1 MPRIK
6 KRQVPACVTCCLVM
20 LCICVVFTVGVVI
33 AANVVFNTNV
43 SPLIGGV
50 KLNECISLLNGAL
63 HSDRDDLVKEEYTQ
77 ANLNDFYG
85 KLNSALYQADMTDD
99 EYISRYNAL
108 SDDEKAE
115 YGSLDAYK
123 EAHPYR
129 VDLEVIDGVLNLGDL
144 IGGSS
149 DDGYIEEDELS
160 AAGEEG
166 EESTDNETLEA
177 LFKELSFSF
186 DDLKEYPYKDSEDY
200 EYTTFQ
206 VKDKEVAALIGDIV
220 SFVFKYVDL
229 GQSISQLEGV
239 DLSDYAGVPQVIF
252 SDISAEGE
260 ETNPKLYITVELE
273 LRKLVGDVVTPMLVD
288 QGIPEF
294 AINAVKAILPEE
306 FFVSLETYPEDDSKE
321 VTVYINNFNNT
332 QSDNLKKIVNALLGD
347 VNLFPDESSDEDID
361 QDIDQDMAVSP
372 ENTGNVFS
380 QVNAKIVEVFDKI
393 NDYMPIEFI
402 AEGETDMTLRISH
415 IQGLLQIAGLFD
427 VNDIENSITPHEFMT
442 TLRCLLDEAS
452 ASNYAEGEKLLS
464 LYAQIEEKYGIADEY
479 WDDNSLFDTETL
491 SNITSEI
498 HLDNVEFKENADM
511 KVNITDRELTALITD
526 AVKEGLF
533 NQTDESVSEAED
545 EDESSSSILNS
556 IAFDSIYIVS
566 KGNEIISKPYTRE
579 DGDNIITVNSGHYEF
594 YQIYA
599 TVRVNI
605 ADLMFAESEE
615 SSSAMMNSLKKAL
628 PEGLSFALILNIK
641 DVFDESNELTD
652 RVVGAEVNK
661 TTVRINNFDDYYS
674 NLVVKIIEKMIT
686 KLSSSE
692 EGESSFDIDSIF
704 TQIEDG
710 FSSVLS
716 IMKDTLNCNILLKG
730 ASLGDDGNPQK
741 DKGSIILPSVYE
753 LISGA
758 SSKNASNEEDIL
770 TIEES
775 RELLIQVYGTDIGI
789 IGDDDYDSSK
799 EYDHKLSRFQSGSAD
814 EFLGELSKNYY
825 MNTTLKVDDIIDGNI
840 EISADSLN
848 FNGKNGLYKDTTDI
862 SKLDVTL
869 KSDALADLIQQSG
882 KLDSIS
888 AAGEESSTS
897 SDLINKLSIVNATYD
912 WDGSDLYI
920 NFDFEVELN
929 KDLLSSDEGLSLENL
944 IPSKA
949 YLSAMILIESESSDN
964 LYNTDILL
972 NKKSIDN
979 LCKLIRSFADSE
991 FSNDELTK
999 TIKDSISEV
1008 FDTIKENIN
1017 LEYSNSGNQSIKFK
1031 NVFNTINKLSHK
1043 NDDDYESNNVDDK
1056 DLRARLQEFARQP
1069 EYTISDDI
1077 VNSVTDL
1084 EKFEDSLVYTKGDA
1098 DEFFEDINT
1107 NYYISDG
1114 NKITVDSLSDMNSV
1128 SGDII
1133 DFNKLYTDN
1142 RTIEEM
1148 QIKLTSKRFASLANS
1163 IVGDI
1168 SLDSSSTSSAA
1179 ESSSSDIGAKIVQ
1192 TKISVNSDE
1201 KATLRILLLVK
1212 LISSDETLNNLL
1224 PSHFFITADID
1235 LSANESGIK
1244 EYTSVMYINNMSEK
1258 ETNDLFDRIK
1268 LLEDAFDTSF
1278 GFDIDSVKSALSDNI
1293 KDVFDNN
1300 MNMFGE
1306 LNIKDGYID
1315 IPNVFEYITGGSIEG
1330 TTYNPDKPMFE
1341 VSPLSSTKGS
1351 YGIDENGKA
1360 GYYEGANFIV
1370 LGDAVKV
1377 DDIWGYYYGDDFV
1390 NIQTLPDQLMN
1401 DLRVFGNAPT
1411 EKENNIKSGDLL
1423 GYEIYDY
1430 DGTEKTVNKTATKTI
1445 TVYGEIGIHLQNADD
1460 GFYHWNGSYY
1470 YDEQAHFFDMVNTN
1484 YYITDDDN
1492 KITAKKII
1500 DNDVITL
1507 NNDLFDFKKLYTDQR
1522 DWDDTLIKVKGNV
1535 FAALANEFY
1544 DDGIKITEND
1554 SAKVVQMRIFT
1565 EDNTENNGN
1574 LMSVDGKQYTTLRT
1588 VIRVSLTDTSS
1599 VLPEYL
1605 YMVVYTIIDPEA
1617 PEDVRFNSDFIIN
1630 DFGYK
1635 YVKSYQGLQG
1645 QVKATQS
1652 FINRL
1657 NTIKASF
1664 GMEFDFDLDDIKETI
1679 KDTFQKIFEED
1690 LQAFGK
1696 LEYVEDSIVIPN
1708 IFQYMTGGQLIKSTD
1723 GSSDLV
1729 YNNDDDHHMLEADG
1743 VTKTDPK
1750 VLRERFQELGNG
1762 ANYEGQSIRVGSS
1775 DKYYNDNIYS
1785 PDDLE
1790 KFYEDVQAYYF
1801 LNNTPTAS
1809 EFTSGSS
1816 YFNDL
1821 SGTGFNSTFNLQGN
1835 PSTLD
1840 ESDPKYGYIT
1850 KGLLNYAGDQIAPKL
1865 SDKAMAGL
1873 INDQSAITIDGGMNV
1888 KSVTVTSIKI
1898 LYQDSKHMTIEITSK
1913 ISTTQDEVKT
1923 NPLPD
1928 IFYMTTITK
1937 RTVNSADDISYE
1949 TSVAV
1954 NAFTPD
1960 DLTNFLANIKHVELE
1975 SKTGFTDNLTT
1986 DAISKS
1992 VENALKEM
2000 LDGKLAAYTDGYGKY
2015 TDSNNGFGYIQFPN
2029 IYKKIFETTGATVG
2043 DETTMQSVIVKLNNK
2058 NEYLDKNKYSNID
2071 APTSISFLTD
2081 KQFGFSL
2088 QTLFKNDADYD
2099 YVSVEQVVIFKDT
2112 HTKYDGYEKLIQN
2125 IDSSFKFSDGNG
2137 YFLVT
2142 VSINSSLLN
2151 CNMALAP
2158 ENIYVSVLMDS
2169 NGNLVKKTGSTE
2181 TIKFIQNFNQTE
2193 MEMFISIFS
2202 DDDSKLDFDSKIEEN
2217 AKQVMKFI
2225 AKELHQ
2231 NEDLNNEDP
2240 NFADYYGYVG
2250 TK

>member
-6 KRQVPACVTCCLVM
+6 KRKVPACVTCCLVM

-77 ANLNDFYG
+77 ADLNDFYG

-108 SDDEKAE
+108 SEDEKAE
-115 YGSLDAYK
+115 YGSLEAYK

-144 IGGSS
+144 IGSGNS
-149 DDGYIEEDELS
+149 DDGYIEEGELS

-200 EYTTFQ
+200 NYTTFQ

-252 SDISAEGE
+252 SDVSAEDE

-273 LRKLVGDVVTPMLVD
+273 LRKLVGDVVTPMLVE

-306 FFVSLETYPEDDSKE
+306 FFVSLETYPEDESKE

-361 QDIDQDMAVSP
+361 QDMSVSP

-380 QVNAKIVEVFDKI
+380 QVNTKIVEVFDKI

-556 IAFDSIYIVS
+556 ITFDSIYIVS
-566 KGNEIISKPYTRE
+566 NGNETISKPYTRE
-579 DGDNIITVNSGHYEF
+579 DGENVITVNSGHYEF

-605 ADLMFAESEE
+605 ADLLFAESEE
-615 SSSAMMNSLKKAL
+615 SSSAMMNSLQEAL

-641 DVFDESNELTD
+641 DVFDESNELAD

-674 NLVVKIIEKMIT
+674 DLVVKIIEKMIT

-789 IGDDDYDSSK
+789 IGDVDYDISK
-799 EYDHKLSRFQSGSAD
+799 KYDHTLSRYQSGSAD
-814 EFLGELSKNYY
+814 EFLDELSKNYY

-848 FNGKNGLYKDTTDI
+848 FNGEDGLYKDTTDI

-897 SDLINKLSIVNATYD
+897 SDLINKLSIVNASYV
-912 WDGSDLYI
+912 WEGSDLYI

-949 YLSAMILIESESSDN
+949 YLSARILIESESSDK

-979 LCKLIRSFADSE
+979 LCKLIRSFADSD
-991 FSNDELTK
+991 FSDDELTT

-1017 LEYSNSGNQSIKFK
+1017 LEYSNLDNQSIKFK

-1043 NDDDYESNNVDDK
+1043 NDDDYKSDNDDDK

-1069 EYTISDDI
+1069 EYTTSDDNI
-1077 VNSVTDL
+1077 VNSVTYL
-1084 EKFEDSLVYTKGDA
+1084 EKFEGSLVYTKDDA
-1098 DEFFEDINT
+1098 DEFFDDINK
-1107 NYYISDG
+1107 NYYISDS

-1128 SGDII
+1128 DSNII
-1133 DFNKLYTDN
+1133 DFNKLYTDT

-1148 QIKLTSKRFASLANS
+1148 QIKLTSQRFASLANS

-1168 SLDSSSTSSAA
+1168 SLDSSSTSAAA

-1192 TKISVNSDE
+1192 TKISVNSDG
-1201 KATLRILLLVK
+1201 KASLRILLLVK
-1212 LISSDETLNNLL
+1212 LKSSDETLKNLL

-1244 EYTSVMYINNMSEK
+1244 EYTSVIYINNMSEE

-1306 LNIKDGYID
+1306 LNIKDGYIN

-1360 GYYEGANFIV
+1360 GYYEGANFII
-1370 LGDAVKV
+1370 LGDAVKD
-1377 DDIWGYYYGDDFV
+1377 DDIWGYYDGDTFV
-1390 NIQTLPDQLMN
+1390 NIQTSPEQLMN
-1401 DLRVFGNAPT
+1401 DLRLFGNKPAEDT
-1411 EKENNIKSGDLL
+1411 KTIEIGDDL
-1423 GYEIYDY
+1423 GYEILDY
-1430 DGTEKTVNKTATKTI
+1430 DGSEDLRTEKANEKI
-1445 TVYGEIGIHLQNADD
+1445 TVYGKIYIHLQDEND
-1460 GFYHWNGSYY
+1460 GFYHWNSSGSYY

-1484 YYITDDDN
+1484 YYITNDSN

-1500 DNDVITL
+1500 DNEVITL

-1544 DDGIKITEND
+1544 DGGIKITEND
-1554 SAKVVQMRIFT
+1554 SAEVVQMRIFT
-1565 EDNTENNGN
+1565 KNKTENNDN
-1574 LMSVDGKQYTTLRT
+1574 LMSDDSGNKYTTLRT

-1599 VLPEYL
+1599 ILPKYL

-1617 PEDVRFNSDFIIN
+1617 PEDVRFNSNFIIN

-1635 YVKSYQGLQG
+1635 YVESYKGLQG
-1645 QVKATQS
+1645 QVEATQS
-1652 FINRL
+1652 FIDRL

-1664 GMEFDFDLDDIKETI
+1664 GMEFDFNLDDIKETI

-1696 LEYVEDSIVIPN
+1696 LEYVDDSIVIPN
-1708 IFQYMTGGQLIKSTD
+1708 IFQYMTGGQLVASTD
-1723 GSSDLV
+1723 GSSDLE
-1729 YNNDDDHHMLEADG
+1729 YNNDDDHKMLEADG
-1743 VTKTDPK
+1743 VTKTDPED
-1750 VLRERFQELGNG
+1750 LRERFQELGNG
-1762 ANYEGQSIRVGSS
+1762 ANYEGQSIAVWNKSGV
-1775 DKYYNDNIYS
+1775 YYNDNIYS
-1785 PDDLE
+1785 ADDLK

-1801 LNNTPTAS
+1801 LSIKPTAS

-1821 SGTGFNSTFNLQGN
+1821 TGTGFNSTFNLQGT
-1835 PSTLD
+1835 PSTLA

-1850 KGLLNYAGDQIAPKL
+1850 KGLYNYDGDQISPKM

-1873 INDQSAITIDGGMNV
+1873 INDQSAITIEGMNV
-1888 KSVTVTSIKI
+1888 DSVKVTSIKI
-1898 LYQDSKHMTIEITSK
+1898 LYKDDKHMTIEITSK
-1913 ISTTQDEVKT
+1913 ISTTQNGTE
-1923 NPLPD
+1923 NPLPEV
-1928 IFYMTTITK
+1928 FYMTTITE
-1937 RTVNSADDISYE
+1937 RSVNGADITYNTE
-1949 TSVAV
+1949 VAV

-1960 DLTNFLANIKHVELE
+1960 DLKDFIANINHVELA
-1975 SKTGFTDNLTT
+1975 SKTGFTENLKT
-1986 DAISKS
+1986 DKISKS
-1992 VENALKEM
+1992 VEDALKEM
-2000 LDGKLAAYTDGYGKY
+2000 LDEKLADYTNGFGTYSSQD
-2015 TDSNNGFGYIQFPN
+2015 DGFGYIQFPN
-2029 IYKKIFETTGATVG
+2029 IYRKIFETTDATVG
-2043 DETTMQSVIVKLNNK
+2043 DETTMQSIIVKLNNK
-2058 NEYLDKNKYSNID
+2058 NEYLDKNKYSNLD

-2081 KQFGFSL
+2081 RQFGYSL
-2088 QTLFKNDADYD
+2088 QELFKADADYD

-2112 HTKYDGYEKLIQN
+2112 HTNYTGYEKLIQN
-2125 IDSSFKFSDGNG
+2125 IDSSFKFSEGNG

-2151 CNMALAP
+2151 CNMSLAP

-2202 DDDSKLDFDSKIEEN
+2202 DNDSKLDFDSKIEEN

-2231 NEDLNNEDP
+2231 NEDTD
-2240 NFADYYGYVG
+2240 FAEYYGYIG